1 MFTDLLN
8 LSINQDSSTLQDQV
22 LSLSGMTWEDYDHL
36 TQESNSYRLS
46 YLQGII
52 TIVSPSYNH
61 EIIERTISGLI
72 TAYCR
77 KYSLLYFPMGSTTL
91 KNPPLAGKEPDS
103 SYSFDTH
110 KPIPDLAIEV
120 VYSSGGTADLDKYK
134 LLGVGEVWFWQN
146 GNIMFYKLTS
156 TGYQKIE
163 ISDRLPKL
171 SSIFLIDFINRGLK
185 ESPLIIEADFV
196 QALPN

>member
-22 LSLSGMTWEDYDHL
+22 LSLSGMTWEDYDRL

-46 YLQGII
+46 YSEGII

-61 EIIERTISGLI
+61 EVIERTISGLI

-77 KYSLLYFPMGSTTL
+77 KYSLPYFPMGSTTL
-91 KNPPLAGKEPDS
+91 KNPPLTGKEPDS
-103 SYSFDTH
+103 SYAFRTR

-146 GNIMFYKLTS
+146 ENIKFYRLTS
-156 TGYQKIE
+156 TDYQEIE
-163 ISDRLPKL
+163 TSDRLSRL
-171 SSIFLIDFINRGLK
+171 SSTFLIDFINRGLS
-185 ESPLIIEADFV
+185 ESPLTIEADFV
-196 QALPN
+196 QALPD

>member
-22 LSLSGMTWEDYDHL
+22 LSLSGMTWEDYDRL

-61 EIIERTISGLI
+61 EIIERTISELI

-77 KYSLLYFPMGSTTL
+77 KYSLSYFPMGSTTL

-103 SYSFDTH
+103 SYSFDTS

-134 LLGVGEVWFWQN
+134 LLGVKEVWFWQSR
-146 GNIMFYKLTS
+146 NIVFYKLTS
-156 TGYQKIE
+156 TDCQKIE
-163 ISDRLPKL
+163 ISDRLAKL
-171 SSIFLIDFINRGLK
+171 SSIFLINFINRRLK